1 MLPREGERVPIS
13 YNRRRFAATF
23 VGAVATWSLE
33 AKAQQPAR
41 NPTIG
46 LLYTSSTLLG
56 RARVAAFVQRLG
68 ELGWAEGRN
77 VTIDLRWAE
86 GRNERAHDTVAEFV
100 QRSVDVIVLNG
111 DAQVLDAK
119 RQTTTIP
126 IVISASADPVG
137 NGLVASLAR
146 PGGNVTGLSLG
157 LTETAGK
164 RLELLR
170 ELVPSMRR
178 VAIFGNLGNPTVAL
192 EHDAVQ
198 AAARTLGLDA
208 VRAEIRT
215 ASDIGLTFDGLKG
228 RVDALYVCIDPLVGT
243 NGQQINDRALAAD
256 LPIMHSFRELV
267 EAGGLVCYGPD
278 VPDMFRRAADMVD
291 KILKGGKPA
300 DLPVEQPTKFALVI
314 NLKTAKALGIAIP
327 PSTLVRADEVIE

>member
-1 MLPREGERVPIS
+1 MVARRGKFVPIS
-13 YNRRRFAATF
+13 YNRRRFAATL
-23 VGAVATWSLE
+23 GSAAATWSTT

-41 NPTIG
+41 TPTIG

-56 RARVAAFVQRLG
+56 RPRVAAFMQRMG
-68 ELGWAEGRN
+68 ELGWTEGRTI
-77 VTIDLRWAE
+77 TIDLRWGE
-86 GRNERAHDTVAEFV
+86 GRNERTHDIVAEFV
-100 QRSVDVIVLNG
+100 QRHVDVIVLNG

-126 IVISASADPVG
+126 IVISAGSDPVR

-157 LTETAGK
+157 LPETAGK

-170 ELVPSMRR
+170 ELVPSMQR
-178 VAIFGNLGNPTVAL
+178 VAIFGNLGNPTVVL

-198 AAARTLGLDA
+198 AAARTLGVEAIQTEIKA
-208 VRAEIRT
+208 VG
-215 ASDIGLTFDGLKG
+215 DIGPAIDGLKG

-243 NGQQINDRALAAD
+243 NGQQINDRTLEAG
-256 LPIMHSFRELV
+256 LPTMHSFRELV

-291 KILKGGKPA
+291 KILKGARPA
-300 DLPVEQPTKFALVI
+300 NLPVEQPTKFAMVV
-314 NLKTAKALGIAIP
+314 NLKTAKALGIAVS
-327 PSTLVRADEVIE
+327 PSMLVRADEVIE

>member
-1 MLPREGERVPIS
+1 VPIS

-23 VGAVATWSLE
+23 GGAAVTWSIS
-33 AKAQQPAR
+33 AMAQQPAK

-56 RARVAAFVQRLG
+56 RARVAAFVRRLG

-77 VTIDLRWAE
+77 ITIDLRWAE
-86 GRNERAHDTVAEFV
+86 GRIERSHDTVAEFV
-100 QRSVDVIVLNG
+100 QRKVDVIVLNG

-126 IVISASADPVG
+126 IVISASADPVA
-137 NGLVASLAR
+137 NGAVASLAR
-146 PGGNVTGLSLG
+146 PGGNITGLSLG
-157 LTETAGK
+157 MTETAGK
-164 RLELLR
+164 RLEILR

-198 AAARTLGLDA
+198 AAARTLGVEAL
-208 VRAEIRT
+208 RT
-215 ASDIGLTFDGLKG
+215 DIKAAGDIGPAFDGLKG
-228 RVDALYVCIDPLVGT
+228 RADALYVCIDPLVGT
-243 NGQQINDRALAAD
+243 NGQQVNDRALDAK
-256 LPIMHSFRELV
+256 LPVMHSFRELV
-267 EAGGLVCYGPD
+267 EAGGLCCYGPD

-291 KILKGGKPA
+291 KILKGASPA
-300 DLPVEQPTKFALVI
+300 NLPVEQPTKFAMVI
-314 NLKTAKALGIAIP
+314 NLKTAKALGVAVP
-327 PSTLVRADEVIE
+327 PSMLIRADEVIE

>member
-1 MLPREGERVPIS
+1 MPIS
-13 YNRRRFAATF
+13 YNRRRFAAT
-23 VGAVATWSLE
+23 VGSAAVTWSIQ
-33 AKAQQPAR
+33 AKAQQPAK

-56 RARVAAFVQRLG
+56 RARVAAFVQRLA
-68 ELGWAEGRN
+68 ELGWTEGRN
-77 VTIDLRWAE
+77 ITIDLRWAE
-86 GRNERAHDTVAEFV
+86 GRIERVHDTVAEFV
-100 QRSVDVIVLNG
+100 QRKVDVIVLNG

-119 RQTTTIP
+119 RQTATIP

-137 NGLVASLAR
+137 NGIVASLAR

-208 VRAEIRT
+208 IRT
-215 ASDIGLTFDGLKG
+215 EIKAAGDIGPAFDGLKG
-228 RVDALYVCIDPLVGT
+228 RVDALYVCIDPVVGT
-243 NGQQINDRALAAD
+243 NGQQINDRALGAG
-256 LPIMHSFRELV
+256 LPVMHSFRELV

-278 VPDMFRRAADMVD
+278 VLDMFRRAAEMVD
-291 KILKGGKPA
+291 KILKGAKPA
-300 DLPVEQPTKFALVI
+300 NLPVEQPTKFAMVI
-314 NLKTAKALGIAIP
+314 NLKTVKALGIAVP
-327 PSTLVRADEVIE
+327 TR

>member
-1 MLPREGERVPIS
+1 MPIS
-13 YNRRRFAATF
+13 CNRRRFAAT
-23 VGAVATWSLE
+23 VGGAAVTWSIR
-33 AKAQQPAR
+33 AKAQQPAK

-68 ELGWAEGRN
+68 ELGWVEGRN
-77 VTIDLRWAE
+77 ITIDLRWGE
-86 GRNERAHDTVAEFV
+86 GRIERVHDTVAEFV
-100 QRSVDVIVLNG
+100 QRKVDVIVLNG

-137 NGLVASLAR
+137 NGAVASLAR
-146 PGGNVTGLSLG
+146 PGGNITGLSLG
-157 LTETAGK
+157 MTETAGK
-164 RLELLR
+164 RLELLH

-178 VAIFGNLGNPTVAL
+178 VAIFGNLGNPTVAR

-198 AAARTLGLDA
+198 TAARTLGLE
-208 VRAEIRT
+208 VLRT
-215 ASDIGLTFDGLKG
+215 DIKVASDIGSAFDGLKG

-243 NGQQINDRALAAD
+243 NGQQVNDLALDAK
-256 LPIMHSFRELV
+256 LPVMHSFRELV

-291 KILKGGKPA
+291 KILKGAKPA
-300 DLPVEQPTKFALVI
+300 NLPVEQPTKFTMVV
-314 NLKTAKALGIAIP
+314 NLQTAKALGIAVP
-327 PSTLVRADEVIE
+327 PSTLARADEVIE